1 MILEDIDAPYVIAEI
16 GANHNGDTAL
26 AVELMQAAKEAG
38 ANCVKFQS
46 WTKDT
51 IFSKAKY
58 TDNYF
63 LMDDYR
69 DRSDYTLEQIV
80 EKFSVSQ
87 RELLELKSVADDL
100 CSDFACTPFSYEEA
114 QFLALNLDLPFM
126 KIASMDVNNY
136 PFLDFVARLGKPII
150 LSTGLSSL
158 AEIDRAVTVIE
169 DAGNRA
175 LSILHCVAEYPPKD
189 TDTNLMNIRTLQ
201 RCYPDY
207 HVGFSDHSIG
217 VCLPLASI
225 AIGARIIEKHFTLD
239 KEMFG
244 WDHKVSATPEE
255 LKQIC
260 VDGARIV
267 NALGS
272 ERIMTPESAERKL
285 EFRRSIVTSRPIKK
299 GHVFTHE
306 DLTFK
311 RPGTGIKPEFVDF
324 IVGRAALKDIGEDE
338 LLDLNDF

>member
-1 MILEDIDAPYVIAEI
+1 MIIEDIDAPYVIAEI

-26 AVELMQAAKEAG
+26 AVELMQSAKEAG

-63 LMDDYR
+63 LTDDYR

-100 CSDFACTPFSYEEA
+100 CIDFACTPFSYEEA
-114 QFLALNLDLPFM
+114 KFLALNLDLPFM

-189 TDTNLMNIRTLQ
+189 NDTNLMNIRTLQ

-225 AIGARIIEKHFTLD
+225 AIGAKIIEKHFTLD

-324 IVGRAALKDIGEDE
+324 IVGRAASKDIGEDE

>member
-1 MILEDIDAPYVIAEI
+1 MIIEDIDAPYVIAEI

-26 AVELMQAAKEAG
+26 AVELMQSAKEAG

-100 CSDFACTPFSYEEA
+100 CIDFACTPFSYEEA

-189 TDTNLMNIRTLQ
+189 NDTNLMNIRTLQ

-225 AIGARIIEKHFTLD
+225 AIGAKIIEKHFTLD

-324 IVGRAALKDIGEDE
+324 IVGRAASKDIGEDE

>member
-1 MILEDIDAPYVIAEI
+1 MIFEDMEAPYVIAEI
-16 GANHNGDTAL
+16 GANHNGDMAL

-51 IFSKAKY
+51 IFSKTKY
-58 TDNYF
+58 EDNYF
-63 LMDDYR
+63 LKDDYR
-69 DRSDYTLEQIV
+69 DRSDFTLEQIV
-80 EKFSVSQ
+80 EKFSISQ

-100 CSDFACTPFSYEEA
+100 CIDFACTPFSFEEA
-114 QFLALNLDLPFM
+114 QFLVEDLALPFI

-136 PFLDFVARLGKPII
+136 PFLGFVARLGKPII

-169 DAGNRA
+169 DAGNKA
-175 LSILHCVAEYPPKD
+175 LAILHCVAEYPPKD
-189 TDTNLMNIRTLQ
+189 ADTNLLNLKTLQ

-207 HVGFSDHSIG
+207 RIGFSDHSIG

-225 AIGARIIEKHFTLD
+225 AIGATIIEKHFTLD

-260 VDGARIV
+260 KDGKRIFK
-267 NALGS
+267 ALGS
-272 ERIMTPESAERKL
+272 ERIISPESAERKT
-285 EFRRSIVTSRPIKK
+285 EFRRSIVTKRSIKK
-299 GHVFTHE
+299 GQVFTHD

-311 RPGTGIKPEFVDF
+311 RPGTGIKPEFIDF
-324 IVGRAALKDIGEDE
+324 VVGRLATKDIGEDE
-338 LLDLNDF
+338 LLDFNDF

>member
-100 CSDFACTPFSYEEA
+100 CIDFACTPFSYEEA

-189 TDTNLMNIRTLQ
+189 NDTNLMNIRTLQ

-225 AIGARIIEKHFTLD
+225 AIGAKIIEKHFTLD

-260 VDGARIV
+260 ADGARILR
-267 NALGS
+267 ALGS
-272 ERIMTPESAERKL
+272 KRIMTPESAERKL

>member
-1 MILEDIDAPYVIAEI
+1 LILEDIDAPYVIAEI

-26 AVELMQAAKEAG
+26 AVALMQAAKEAG

-100 CSDFACTPFSYEEA
+100 CIDFACTPFSYEEA

-189 TDTNLMNIRTLQ
+189 NDTNLMNIRTLQ

-225 AIGARIIEKHFTLD
+225 AIGAKIIEKHFTLD

>member
-1 MILEDIDAPYVIAEI
+1 MIIEDIDAPYVIAEI

-26 AVELMQAAKEAG
+26 AVELMQSAKEAG

-100 CSDFACTPFSYEEA
+100 CIDFACTPFSYEEA

-189 TDTNLMNIRTLQ
+189 NDTNLMNIRTLQ

-225 AIGARIIEKHFTLD
+225 AIGAKIIEKHFTLD

>member
-100 CSDFACTPFSYEEA
+100 CIDFACTPFSYEEA

-189 TDTNLMNIRTLQ
+189 NDTNLMNIRTLQ

-225 AIGARIIEKHFTLD
+225 AIGAKIIEKHFTLD

>member
-26 AVELMQAAKEAG
+26 AVELMQSAKEAG

-100 CSDFACTPFSYEEA
+100 CIDFACTPFSYEEA

-189 TDTNLMNIRTLQ
+189 NDTNLMNIRTLQ

-225 AIGARIIEKHFTLD
+225 AIGAKIIEKHFTLD

>member
-1 MILEDIDAPYVIAEI
+1 MPYVIAEI
-16 GANHNGDTAL
+16 GANHNGDMDL
-26 AVELMQAAKEAG
+26 AVELINAAKEAG

-51 IFSKAKY
+51 IFAKTKY
-58 TDNYF
+58 ADNYF
-63 LMDDYR
+63 LKDDYR

-87 RELLELKSVADDL
+87 QEISKLKSVADDL
-100 CSDFACTPFSYEEA
+100 CIDFACTPFSFEEA
-114 QFLALNLDLPFM
+114 KFLALDLDLPFM

-136 PFLDFVARLGKPII
+136 PFLDFVSRLGKPII

-158 AEIDRAVTVIE
+158 AEIDRAVSVIE

-189 TDTNLMNIRTLQ
+189 ADTNLLNIKTLQ

-207 HVGFSDHSIG
+207 QVGFSDHSVG
-217 VCLPLASI
+217 VCMPLASI
-225 AIGARIIEKHFTLD
+225 AVGAKIIEKHFTLD

-244 WDHKVSATPEE
+244 WDHKVSATPQE
-255 LKQIC
+255 LRQIC
-260 VDGARIV
+260 EDGARIMK
-267 NALGS
+267 ALGS
-272 ERIMTPESAERKL
+272 KRIVTPESVERKS
-285 EFRRSIVTSRPIKK
+285 EFRRSIVTRKPIKK
-299 GHVFTHE
+299 GHVFALE

-311 RPGTGIKPEFVDF
+311 RPGTGLKPEFVDL
-324 IVGRAALKDIGEDE
+324 IVGRVALKDIGEDE
-338 LLDLNDF
+338 LLDLDDF

>member
-1 MILEDIDAPYVIAEI
+1 MIIEDIDAPYVIAEI

-26 AVELMQAAKEAG
+26 AVELMQSAKEAG

-100 CSDFACTPFSYEEA
+100 CIDFACTPFSYEEA

-189 TDTNLMNIRTLQ
+189 NDTNLMNIRTLQ

-225 AIGARIIEKHFTLD
+225 AIGAKIIEKHFTLD

-260 VDGARIV
+260 VDWARIV

>member
-1 MILEDIDAPYVIAEI
+1 MIIEDIDAPYVIAEI

-100 CSDFACTPFSYEEA
+100 CIDFACTPFSYEEA

-189 TDTNLMNIRTLQ
+189 NDTNLMNIRTLQ

-225 AIGARIIEKHFTLD
+225 AIGAKIIEKHFTLD

>member
-1 MILEDIDAPYVIAEI
+1 MIIEDIDAPYVIAEI

-100 CSDFACTPFSYEEA
+100 CIDFACTPFSCEEA

-189 TDTNLMNIRTLQ
+189 NDTNLMNIRTLQ

-225 AIGARIIEKHFTLD
+225 AIGAKIIEKHFTLD

-324 IVGRAALKDIGEDE
+324 IVGRAASKDIGEDE

>member
-100 CSDFACTPFSYEEA
+100 CIDFACTPFSYEEA
-114 QFLALNLDLPFM
+114 KFLALNLDLPFM

-189 TDTNLMNIRTLQ
+189 NDTNLMNIRTLQ

-225 AIGARIIEKHFTLD
+225 AIGAKIIEKHFTLD

>member
-1 MILEDIDAPYVIAEI
+1 MIIEDIDAPYVIAEI

-100 CSDFACTPFSYEEA
+100 CIDFACTPFSYEEA

-189 TDTNLMNIRTLQ
+189 NDTNLMNIRTLQ

-225 AIGARIIEKHFTLD
+225 AIGAKIIEKHFTLD

-324 IVGRAALKDIGEDE
+324 IVGRAASKDIGEDE

>member
-100 CSDFACTPFSYEEA
+100 CIDFACTPFSYEEA

-189 TDTNLMNIRTLQ
+189 NDTNLMNIRTLQ

-225 AIGARIIEKHFTLD
+225 AIGAKIIEKHFTLD

-324 IVGRAALKDIGEDE
+324 IVGRAASKDIGEDE

>member
-100 CSDFACTPFSYEEA
+100 CIDFACTPFSYEEA

-189 TDTNLMNIRTLQ
+189 NDTNLMNIRTLQ

-225 AIGARIIEKHFTLD
+225 AIGAKIIEKHFTLD

-260 VDGARIV
+260 ADGARILR
-267 NALGS
+267 ALGS
-272 ERIMTPESAERKL
+272 KRIMTPESAERKL

-299 GHVFTHE
+299 GHIFTHE

-324 IVGRAALKDIGEDE
+324 IVGRAASKDIGEDE